1 MSGAGPRGRPHSQAT
16 HSEADG
22 STGVEVAEVRAGSPP
37 RPPVSRGDVVV
48 SVDGAEVSAPSE
60 LQAAIDDRTPGESLP
75 LAILRDGEAS
85 RLTVRLGTRPA

>member
-1 MSGAGPRGRPHSQAT
+1 M
-16 HSEADG
+16 
-22 STGVEVAEVRAGSPP
+22 RAGSPAETAGLE
-37 RPPVSRGDVVV
+37 VGDVVV

-85 RLTVRLGTRPA
+85 RLTVRLGTRPARVTVGRQRL